1 MDDRINC
8 KTLRHDVHRGDA
20 IEYSSMDRNYK
31 LPIFRSTRSISESQR
46 RDYLDTLPDDV
57 LEDYITAQTR
67 IPRGRLTDGML
78 EAIATN
84 KEIF

>member
-1 MDDRINC
+1 MAKPKQR
-8 KTLRHDVHRGDA
+8 L
-20 IEYSSMDRNYK
+20 SK
-31 LPIFRSTRSISESQR
+31 LNESQR